1 MQRGIIPTQPRTDR
15 HRHDLLHR
23 RLAHFRGPDFVVTA
37 TRFHPGHLLLAALLL
52 AAALLA
58 WRAVTI
64 ALAPL
69 PAAPAFAPPALADRA
84 LLSRVDPFFPTSP
97 GTGDG
102 LPVTALPFSLHGVR
116 ADSATGRGSA
126 IIATGDGQQQVFA
139 VGDTLADGV
148 TLAAIAAD
156 HVVLDRGGTRE
167 ALWLDTGGSET
178 VQRFDP
184 GASGGAPSAP
194 PPPIGGAS
202 GGQAG
207 APADPEADPAPPS
220 GLDMPA
226 SPPAQGA
233 QRGPD
238 DGGGQ

>member
-1 MQRGIIPTQPRTDR
+1 
-15 HRHDLLHR
+15 
-23 RLAHFRGPDFVVTA
+23 VTA
-37 TRFHPGHLLLAALLL
+37 ARFHPGHLILAALLL
-52 AAALLA
+52 AAAVLA
-58 WRAVTI
+58 WRAVTV

-69 PAAPAFAPPALADRA
+69 PQPPAFAPPALADRA

-97 GTGDG
+97 GTGEG

-167 ALWLDTGGSET
+167 ALWLDTGGSEA

-184 GASGGAPSAP
+184 ATAGGAATVP
-194 PPPIGGAS
+194 PPPIS
-202 GGQAG
+202 G
-207 APADPEADPAPPS
+207 APGGGADPEADPAPPS
-220 GLDMPA
+220 EIDLPGP
-226 SPPAQGA
+226 PPAQGA
-233 QRGPD
+233 QRNPD
-238 DGGGQ
+238 DGGGE